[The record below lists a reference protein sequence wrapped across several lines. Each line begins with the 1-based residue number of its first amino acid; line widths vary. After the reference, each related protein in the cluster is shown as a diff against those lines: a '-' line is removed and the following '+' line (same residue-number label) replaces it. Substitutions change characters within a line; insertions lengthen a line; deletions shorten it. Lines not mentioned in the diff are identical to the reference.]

1 MIPSDKFFITHTT
14 NINNLESILENR
26 SLQPLSLIRKLS
38 KDKIS
43 YESISN
49 YYSQAKNK
57 EKYINSVFYGFLYP
71 TKENELLYKPFSD
84 IHFIFSSN
92 IVKDNAFMYGRR
104 GVKDLPIFC
113 KGWNYGAIDQNCYY
127 YDTKKSLE
135 ENLNIWR
142 VIALNK
148 KFSFDPWTSTSVNEI
163 LMEGEMPLD
172 LDLVC
177 IYVTKYS
184 LTMKGKDP
192 EKTLIMELKEKYP
205 EYNWI
210 EDYESLS
217 KLIDVK
223 PIPGI
228 SEMFDKF

>member
-1 MIPSDKFFITHTT
+1 
-14 NINNLESILENR
+14 
-26 SLQPLSLIRKLS
+26 
-38 KDKIS
+38 
-43 YESISN
+43 
-49 YYSQAKNK
+49 
-57 EKYINSVFYGFLYP
+57 
-71 TKENELLYKPFSD
+71 
-84 IHFIFSSN
+84 
-92 IVKDNAFMYGRR
+92 MYGRR

-142 VIALNK
+142 TIALK
-148 KFSFDPWTSTSVNEI
+148 EKFSFDPWTSTSVNEI

-172 LDLVC
+172 LDLVG

-184 LTMKGKDP
+184 LTVKGKDP

-228 SEMFDKF
+228 SEMFDNL